1 MREITL
7 SMHDWCI
14 QDATPYINI
23 GKAGENN
30 AVTIFLQG
38 DDLIYTDETENRY
51 VEYFLDICDENDIL
65 SANTQ
70 KFVESQDGQDNVI
83 FSMPIM
89 REFLGKEGV
98 KLLQVRC
105 IISNSNGEEIATYES
120 NVFHAIVK
128 RNSGFAYKYDLAYF
142 QQLCNYIKTSV
153 QQIIANLMNKTVY
166 DSNDNGIVDNAEK
179 VNNPLVI
186 YNGDVEPLLYD
197 GSEEIYIDIT
207 GSGGGGGTTNY
218 NVLNNKPSI
227 NGNTLI
233 GNKTNAD
240 LGIPTKTSDL
250 TNDSHFVVDAHYVH
264 TDNNYDTTAKNI
276 VDGVTSALDG
286 KVDKVD
292 GKGLSTNDYTN
303 ADKAIVDGVTSAL
316 ASKVNISDLASVA
329 TSGDYDDLINKPSIP
344 NVSVTQ
350 ILESGTKIA
359 EIDVDG
365 TTTDIYAPNGGSG
378 TSDYNALSNRPS
390 INNVVLSGNKSLSD
404 LGINIP
410 TKTSDL
416 TNDSNFVVDA
426 NYTHTDNNYTNAD
439 KTIVSGV
446 TDALALKANIADLA
460 DVATTGSY
468 NDLTNKPTLG
478 TASSKDVASSGDA
491 SATQVVKGDDSRLT
505 NARPASD
512 VYEWAKASTK
522 PSYTKSEV
530 GLGNVPNVT
539 TNDQTVTYTDTSTL
553 ATLVSG
559 EDMSTA
565 FSKIKKAITDLI
577 AHIGNT
583 SNPHS
588 VTAAQLNLATVATS
602 GDYDD
607 LIDKPTLATVATS
620 GSYDDLI
627 DKPSEPSISATANV
641 DATSGTPTVV
651 VTNTGTSSNPIFNF
665 AFTGLKGTQGASGFE
680 TQTTYSDD
688 TVTSYSILPNILYV
702 FDYTATTLDITE
714 DTTGLD
720 PTKVN
725 DYHFIFTSG
734 ATATVL
740 TLPQDIVFPSDFSV
754 DANYIY
760 EISIVNDLLTYQKW
774 ESE

>member
-7 SMHDWCI
+7 SMHDWYI
-14 QDATPYINI
+14 KDTTPYINI

-38 DDLIYTDETENRY
+38 DDLIYTDETEDRY
-51 VEYFLDICDENDIL
+51 VEYFLDICDEGDII

-89 REFLGKEGV
+89 REFLGKEGI

-105 IISNSNGEEIATYES
+105 IITNSNAEETATYES
-120 NVFHAIVK
+120 NVFHATVK

-142 QQLCNYIKTSV
+142 QQLCNYVKTSV

-197 GSEEIYIDIT
+197 GSEQIYIDIT
-207 GSGGGGGTTNY
+207 SGGGGGGGTTNY

-250 TNDSHFVVDAHYVH
+250 TNDSGFIDGDDVY
-264 TDNNYDTTAKNI
+264 TKNQTYNQTEIDNAL
-276 VDGVTSALDG
+276 SA
-286 KVDKVD
+286 
-292 GKGLSTNDYTN
+292 
-303 ADKAIVDGVTSAL
+303 
-316 ASKVNISDLASVA
+316 KVNATDLAAVA
-329 TSGDYDDLINKPSIP
+329 LSGDYDDLINTPTFAT
-344 NVSVTQ
+344 VAT
-350 ILESGTKIA
+350 SGS
-359 EIDVDG
+359 
-365 TTTDIYAPNGGSG
+365 YA
-378 TSDYNALSNRPS
+378 
-390 INNVVLSGNKSLSD
+390 
-404 LGINIP
+404 
-410 TKTSDL
+410 DL
-416 TNDSNFVVDA
+416 TNKPN
-426 NYTHTDNNYTNAD
+426 
-439 KTIVSGV
+439 
-446 TDALALKANIADLA
+446 LAS
-460 DVATTGSY
+460 VATSGSYNDLSNTPNLATVATSGSY
-468 NDLTNKPTLG
+468 NDLTNTPNLATVATSGSYNDLSNKPTFVTGVKGDSEINYRDGNVNITKENIGLGNVGNFKAVSTVANQGLSETEKANARANIGAGDSGFSGDYNDLTNKPILG

-491 SATQVVKGDDSRLT
+491 STTQVVKGDDSRLT

-522 PSYTKSEV
+522 PTYTKSEV

-565 FSKIKKAITDLI
+565 FAKIKKAITDLI

-607 LIDKPTLATVATS
+607 LTDKPTLATVATS

-627 DKPSEPSISATANV
+627 DKPSAPSISATANV

-665 AFTGLKGTQGASGFE
+665 SFTGLKGAQGASGFE
-680 TQTTYSDD
+680 SQTVYSDD

-720 PTKVN
+720 TTKVN
-725 DYHFIFTSG
+725 DYHFVFTSG
-734 ATATVL
+734 STATVL
-740 TLPQDIVFPSDFSV
+740 TLPQDVIFPSDFSV

-774 ESE
+774 ENE